1 MDPEEVG
8 NMTTIPSFPF
18 YAVLQQRYSPEFL
31 FGSESLYYIVKV
43 TFCQKITPTSIF
55 SAKVQNPMK
64 CIFMLTTFRS
74 STCLARLL
82 SKALMDLSDRKYS
95 V

>member
-31 FGSESLYYIVKV
+31 FGSESLILY
-43 TFCQKITPTSIF
+43 CQSNF
-55 SAKVQNPMK
+55 
-64 CIFMLTTFRS
+64 
-74 STCLARLL
+74 L
-82 SKALMDLSDRKYS
+82 SKNHSNFDFFS
-95 V
+95 

>member
-43 TFCQKITPTSIF
+43 TFCQIITPTSIF
-55 SAKVQNPMK
+55 FS
-64 CIFMLTTFRS
+64 
-74 STCLARLL
+74 
-82 SKALMDLSDRKYS
+82 
-95 V
+95 